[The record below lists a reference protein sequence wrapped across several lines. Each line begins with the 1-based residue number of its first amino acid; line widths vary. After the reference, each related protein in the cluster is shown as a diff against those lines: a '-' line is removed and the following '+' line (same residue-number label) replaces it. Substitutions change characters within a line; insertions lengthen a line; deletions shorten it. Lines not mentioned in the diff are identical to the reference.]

1 MSARQGDLDGR
12 PTPAAA
18 RSEIGAVP
26 GVRVEAHHLYKSF
39 GDHPVL
45 RDLELTVEAGETF
58 VILGPSGSGKS
69 VLLKHIVGLMNPDA
83 GQILLSGEPLRP
95 GEERPQVRLAMVFQ
109 SSALFNSLTVA
120 ENVGLWLKEHRMAS
134 PDEIAETVA
143 EKLAL
148 VGLAGTQALMP
159 SELSGGMRKRVA
171 IARALA
177 MSPQLIL
184 YDEPT
189 AGLDPVLSEQIG
201 GVIAELKRLRIT
213 SLVVTHDLHL
223 AFLIADRM
231 GMIHDGRLIA
241 TGPPPAFQAS
251 PEPVVQAF
259 IRTQTYV
266 PSPWLGRGAA
276 MARSRD
282 ASAPQAVG
290 A

>member
-1 MSARQGDLDGR
+1 MSARQSGAGGR
-12 PTPAAA
+12 LAATTGAAA
-18 RSEIGAVP
+18 EEVP
-26 GVRVEAHHLYKSF
+26 GVRVEVHHLYKSF
-39 GDHPVL
+39 GEHQVL

-69 VLLKHIVGLMNPDA
+69 VLLKHIVGLLSPDA
-83 GQILLSGEPLRP
+83 GQILLKGQLLRP
-95 GEERPQVRLAMVFQ
+95 GEERPQIRLSMVFQ

-120 ENVGLWLKEHRMAS
+120 ENVGLWLREHRMAS
-134 PDEIAETVA
+134 APGIAQVVA
-143 EKLAL
+143 EKLGL
-148 VGLAGTQALMP
+148 VGLAGTERLMP

-201 GVIAELKRLRIT
+201 GVIAELKQLKIT

-223 AFLIADRM
+223 AFLVADRM
-231 GMIHDGRLIA
+231 GMIHDGQLIA
-241 TGPPPAFQAS
+241 TGPPAAFQAS

-259 IRTQTYV
+259 IRTQTHI
-266 PSPWLGRGAA
+266 PHK
-276 MARSRD
+276 
-282 ASAPQAVG
+282 
-290 A
+290 